1 VTTGRP
7 VARPLWRGRALAVL
21 GIVLVAFSLRSA
33 VASLSPVVD
42 HIARDFPMPA
52 AVVGLI
58 GTAPPVCF
66 ALFGLL
72 TPLIERR
79 LGLERVTVLALAAI
93 TVGLVARGLAVNATT
108 LLIATAL
115 VFAGV
120 GMANIL
126 MPPLVKKYFPDR
138 LGLMMTL
145 YTTVMAFSTFL
156 PPLIAVPAA
165 DTAGWRVSLA
175 MWSVFALAGTI
186 PWIVMLLRTRTESA
200 SRATPEGSVPE
211 VPGAVVEEPRPLDP
225 AAGSGHFFEDAAAL
239 STGPIVVEQSSS
251 RVFSRLMRIPL
262 AWMLAAVFGA
272 SASMAYT
279 AFAWLPTMLI
289 EHAGMTPQQA
299 GLLLSLFA
307 FTGLPASLI
316 VPVLIVR
323 FQATTLLYV
332 LGATGAAIGLLGL
345 LLLPSPSIV
354 WLWVLLYGLAGLL
367 FPLALVLIS
376 IRARE
381 PETAVALSGFVQ
393 STGYLLAAV
402 FPFLLGVVHTVTG
415 GWQVPLIVLC
425 ALLVAS
431 IPAGVY
437 AGRPVTVEA
446 AWERRNGRRW

>member
-1 VTTGRP
+1 MT
-7 VARPLWRGRALAVL
+7 ARPLWRGRTLAVL

-72 TPLIERR
+72 TPLVERR
-79 LGLERVTVLALAAI
+79 LGLERVTVIALAAVTI
-93 TVGLVARGLAVNATT
+93 GLVARGLALNAPT
-108 LLIATAL
+108 LLLATAL

-156 PPLIAVPAA
+156 PPLVAVPVA
-165 DTAGWRVSLA
+165 DAAGWRTSLA
-175 MWSVFALAGTI
+175 MWAVFGLAGTI
-186 PWIVMLLRTRTESA
+186 PWLVMLARARGTADTAASA
-200 SRATPEGSVPE
+200 A
-211 VPGAVVEEPRPLDP
+211 EEADEPDDEP
-225 AAGSGHFFEDAAAL
+225 AGRDAFEEAAAI
-239 STGPIVVEQSSS
+239 STGPIVVRPSSS
-251 RVFSRLMRIPL
+251 RAFGRLARIPL
-262 AWMLAAVFGA
+262 AWVLAVVFGT

-279 AFAWLPTMLI
+279 AFAWLPTILT
-289 EHAGMTPQQA
+289 EQTGVSPQAA

-307 FTGLPASLI
+307 FTGLPASLV

-323 FQATTLLYV
+323 FRATSVLY
-332 LGATGAAIGLLGL
+332 AIGAASAAVGLLGL
-345 LLLPSPSIV
+345 LLVPDPALS

-393 STGYLLAAV
+393 SVGYVMAAV
-402 FPFLLGVVHTVTG
+402 FPFLLGVVHTATS
-415 GWQVPLIVLC
+415 GWQVPLIILLA
-425 ALLVAS
+425 ALIAS

-437 AGRPVTVEA
+437 AGRHLTVEA
-446 AWERRNGRRW
+446 AWERRNGRLW